1 MERKLTI
8 EKILEFKEYLVLEEK
23 SAATVEQYHRD
34 VRAFFVFSQ
43 KREITK

>member
-23 SAATVEQYHRD
+23 SAAKVE
-34 VRAFFVFSQ
+34 
-43 KREITK
+43 K